1 MRRRFKAVSLLLAL
15 GIVLGAPPVFGQAA
29 DDAARNLAVSV
40 EGGLVSVDIGRVPIA
55 DVLRAIAGQAGV
67 ELIVRGDPGTAM
79 AQSFSGLTLEKS
91 IGRLLQNRKGVG
103 MTIVYEPA
111 AAGQSRGI
119 PIRVVV
125 FATSRPA
132 DARASLT
139 ASGGET
145 IASTPATLADR
156 ATLRAEIRLL
166 ARQGDAAAAIRLA
179 QILAESDD
187 TAVRRQAAEA
197 LGRFANS
204 EAARGALID
213 ALWDPDWKAR
223 MASFNALARVGG
235 DGIAPAFRR
244 VLANADDPRSRR
256 MAALLLARYP
266 GQETRNA
273 LEVARL
279 DPETSV
285 SDAAEHA
292 IGLWRQ
298 QFGQ

>member
-15 GIVLGAPPVFGQAA
+15 GIALGAPPVFGQAA
-29 DDAARNLAVSV
+29 DDAARDLAVSV

-55 DVLRAIAGQAGV
+55 DVLRSIAGQAGI
-67 ELIVRGDPGTAM
+67 EIIVRGDLGTAM
-79 AQSFSGLTLEKS
+79 AQKFSGLTLEKS
-91 IGRLLQNRKGVG
+91 IGRLLQSRKGVG
-103 MTIVYEPA
+103 VTIVYEPA

-125 FATSRPA
+125 FATSRSV
-132 DARASLT
+132 DVRASLPELV
-139 ASGGET
+139 GET
-145 IASTPATLADR
+145 VASTPATLADR
-156 ATLRAEIRLL
+156 ETLRAEIRVL

-179 QILAESDD
+179 QILAQSDD
-187 TAVRRQAAEA
+187 AAVRQQAAEA
-197 LGRFANS
+197 LGKFPNN

-213 ALWDPDWKAR
+213 ALWDPDWRAR
-223 MASFNALARVGG
+223 MTSFNALARVGG

>member
-1 MRRRFKAVSLLLAL
+1 MRRRFKAVSLLVVL
-15 GIVLGAPPVFGQAA
+15 GIVLGAPPVSAQAA

-40 EGGLVSVDIGRVPIA
+40 DNGLVSVDIGRVPIA
-55 DVLRAIAGQAGV
+55 DVLRSIAEQAGI
-67 ELIVRGDPGTAM
+67 EIIVRGDPGTAT
-79 AQSFSGLTLEKS
+79 AQRFSGLTLEKS

-125 FATSRPA
+125 FATSRPT

-145 IASTPATLADR
+145 VASTPATLADR
-156 ATLRAEIRLL
+156 ATLRAEIRVL
-166 ARQGDAAAAIRLA
+166 ARQGDAAAAQRLA
-179 QILAESDD
+179 QILAQSDD
-187 TAVRRQAAEA
+187 AAVRRQAAEA
-197 LGRFANS
+197 LGKFPNS
-204 EAARGALID
+204 EAARSALID
-213 ALWDPDWKAR
+213 ALWDPNWRAR

-235 DGIAPAFRR
+235 DGIAPAFRQ
-244 VLANADDPRSRR
+244 VLATADDPRSRR

-266 GQETRNA
+266 GQKTRAA
-273 LEVARL
+273 LEMARL
-279 DPETSV
+279 DLESSV

-292 IGLWRQ
+292 IGQWRQ
-298 QFGQ
+298 NFGQ

>member
-1 MRRRFKAVSLLLAL
+1 M
-15 GIVLGAPPVFGQAA
+15 
-29 DDAARNLAVSV
+29 
-40 EGGLVSVDIGRVPIA
+40 
-55 DVLRAIAGQAGV
+55 
-67 ELIVRGDPGTAM
+67 
-79 AQSFSGLTLEKS
+79 
-91 IGRLLQNRKGVG
+91 
-103 MTIVYEPA
+103 
-111 AAGQSRGI
+111 
-119 PIRVVV
+119 
-125 FATSRPA
+125 
-132 DARASLT
+132 RASVVAAKLHLGDGVT
-139 ASGGET
+139 MDLVGTVGKAQGARMGIGLGET
-145 IASTPATLADR
+145 
-156 ATLRAEIRLL
+156 EVV
-166 ARQGDAAAAIRLA
+166 GDAAAAIRLA
-179 QILAESDD
+179 QILAQSGDA
-187 TAVRRQAAEA
+187 AVRRQAAEA

-213 ALWDPDWKAR
+213 ALWDPDWRAR
-223 MASFNALARVGG
+223 MTSFNALARVGG